1 MKKINY
7 ILIAAVSALCAC
19 SDMNSLHDKYLADG
33 ETIYLARFDS
43 VKIYPGK
50 ERVKVLYWLSDPKVA
65 TTTAMWNMDRESGE
79 YEVHKTTPNNPGSFI
94 ITGLDEGS
102 YSFNFYNN
110 NAEHDLRSIK
120 YSVTAISYGDSYQNA
135 IINTSP
141 TDFTYHQT
149 PDNYSFK
156 IKTRYENAVA
166 YEVCYTKIDG
176 TKVTDLR
183 YNIADLCDENDNMIY
198 PIMLEGGDDTMEI
211 QLRTVYHPES
221 NCIDEFITSYET
233 YTLSDPNLV
242 LE

>member
-43 VKIYPGK
+43 LKIYPGR
-50 ERVKVLYWLSDPKVA
+50 ERVKVS

-79 YEVHKTTPNNPGSFI
+79 YEVHKTTPDNPGSFI

-120 YSVTAISYGDSYQNA
+120 YSITAISYGDSYQNA

-141 TDFTYHQT
+141 TEFTYHQT
-149 PDNYSFK
+149 PDKYSFK
-156 IKTRYENAVA
+156 IKTKYENAVA
-166 YEVCYTKIDG
+166 YDVCYTKDDG
-176 TKVTDLR
+176 TQVTDLR
-183 YNIADLCDENDNMIY
+183 YTVASLSDKDGNMIY
-198 PIMLEGGDDTMEI
+198 PIVLEGGNATMDI
-211 QLRTVYHPES
+211 QLRTVYHPEP
-221 NCIDEFITSYET
+221 NCIDEFVTSYET
-233 YTLSDPNLV
+233 YTLSDPTLV

>member
-19 SDMNSLHDKYLADG
+19 SDMNSLHDKYLEDG

-43 VKIYPGK
+43 LKIYPGR
-50 ERVKVLYWLSDPKVA
+50 ERVQVFYWLSDPKVA
-65 TTTAMWNMDRESGE
+65 TTTATWNMDRESGE
-79 YEVHKTTPNNPGSFI
+79 YEVHKTTPDTPGSFI

-120 YSVTAISYGDSYQNA
+120 YSITAISYGDAYQNA

-141 TDFTYHQT
+141 TDFTYNQT
-149 PDNYSFK
+149 TDKYSFK
-156 IKTRYENAVA
+156 IKTRYENAMA
-166 YEVCYTKIDG
+166 YDVCYTKVDG

-183 YNIADLCDENDNMIY
+183 YSIESLSDKDGNMVY
-198 PIMLEGGDDTMEI
+198 PIVLEGGSSTMDI
-211 QLRTVYHPES
+211 QLRTVYHPEP
-221 NCIDEFITSYET
+221 NCIDEFVTSYET
-233 YTLSDPNLV
+233 YTLSDPKLV

>member
-50 ERVKVLYWLSDPKVA
+50 VLYWLSDPKVA

-102 YSFNFYNN
+102 TVST
-110 NAEHDLRSIK
+110 SI
-120 YSVTAISYGDSYQNA
+120 TIMQ
-135 IINTSP
+135 
-141 TDFTYHQT
+141 
-149 PDNYSFK
+149 
-156 IKTRYENAVA
+156 
-166 YEVCYTKIDG
+166 
-176 TKVTDLR
+176 
-183 YNIADLCDENDNMIY
+183 NMISA
-198 PIMLEGGDDTMEI
+198 PSN
-211 QLRTVYHPES
+211 TV
-221 NCIDEFITSYET
+221 
-233 YTLSDPNLV
+233 
-242 LE
+242 